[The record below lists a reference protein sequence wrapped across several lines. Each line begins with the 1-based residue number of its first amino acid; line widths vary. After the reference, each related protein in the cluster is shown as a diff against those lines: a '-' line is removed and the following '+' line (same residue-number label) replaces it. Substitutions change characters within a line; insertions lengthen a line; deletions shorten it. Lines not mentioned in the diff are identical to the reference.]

1 MSGVT
6 ARAVAAQ
13 LGVRPSAL
21 YHHLPDMATLLDQM
35 ATAMRRDLVLQ
46 PVTGWRELL
55 LETGRVLRRAL
66 LAHRDGGRLFAG
78 RRLPDPSLLTA
89 MEEPLR
95 SLVEAGFSL
104 EQAVT
109 ALQAVLDLT
118 IGFVIEEQH
127 RASGESGE
135 YDPELRRLLSCG
147 AIPADGGRQRAPV
160 RAARS
165 AFRERVGSCG
175 RRCRDSPALSLA
187 VRGGRDPG
195 AALSIN
201 SIDTC
206 FHRST
211 HPQHPS
217 AVGEAA
223 RAKSQPGGRVAA

>member
-1 MSGVT
+1 MT

-78 RRLPDPSLLTA
+78 RRLRDPSLLTA

-95 SLVEAGFSL
+95 TLVEAGFSL

-109 ALQAVLDLT
+109 ALQAVRDLT

-135 YDPELRRLLSCG
+135 YDPELRRLL
-147 AIPADGGRQRAPV
+147 AIPADGGRQRASV

-223 RAKSQPGGRVAA
+223 RAMSQPGG